1 MIYQWQT
8 KQWQQL
14 QQQIREQRL
23 PHALL
28 LTGQAG
34 LGKRQ
39 FAVELARA
47 LLCRHPQAD
56 GLACGGC
63 EACQLLQVEHAADDS
78 QNNKSTA
85 VTHMGTHPDC
95 LWLEPEAADRAIKVD
110 DIREL
115 CASLS
120 LTSQFG
126 GPRVAIIHQ
135 ADSMN
140 INAAN
145 SLLKT
150 LEEPGASS
158 LLLLVS
164 SRPQRLPI
172 TVRSRCQRI
181 GFHVPEAELALAW
194 LAQQQVSHSE
204 LLLSLAHGSPLL
216 AQQLAQSDALQ
227 PRQQL
232 VEALLGVAQNQS
244 LVTHAEVLA
253 KQPVFELLGWMH
265 DWLVDV
271 LRLLASPQA
280 EIMNRDYAAQLN
292 QLAQQLNMQRVYGL
306 LDEVLNLRRM
316 QTVSLN
322 AQLLWEDLLISWQL
336 LLKKA

>member
-1 MIYQWQT
+1 MIYEWQQ

-14 QQQIREQRL
+14 QQQAREQRL

-34 LGKRQ
+34 LGKRE
-39 FAVELARA
+39 FATQLARA
-47 LLCRHPQAD
+47 LLCKQPQPT
-56 GLACGGC
+56 GEACGVC
-63 EACQLLQVEHAADDS
+63 NACMLLQVELGVDEAS
-78 QNNKSTA
+78 NKDTA
-85 VTHMGTHPDC
+85 LAHMGTHPDC
-95 LWLEPEAADRAIKVD
+95 LWLEPEEADKAIKVD
-110 DIREL
+110 DVREL
-115 CASLS
+115 CAAMS

-126 GPRVAIIHQ
+126 GYKVAVINM

-150 LEEPGASS
+150 LEEPSANSV
-158 LLLLVS
+158 LLLVS

-181 GFHVPEAELALAW
+181 SFYIPDDALAAGW
-194 LAQQQVSHSE
+194 LAQQKVDRSE
-204 LLLSLAHGSPLL
+204 LMLRLAHGSPLL
-216 AQQLAQSDALQ
+216 AQQLAQADALQ
-227 PRQQL
+227 PRQKL
-232 VEALLGVAQNQS
+232 VEALLGVARNQS
-244 LVTHAEVLA
+244 VVSHAEALS

-271 LRLLASPQA
+271 LRLQSSPQA
-280 EIMNRDYAAQLN
+280 EVTNLDHAPELK
-292 QLAQQLNMQRVYGL
+292 QLAQQLNIQRVFGL

-322 AQLLWEDLLISWQL
+322 AQLLWEDLLISWQAL
-336 LLKKA
+336 TRQS